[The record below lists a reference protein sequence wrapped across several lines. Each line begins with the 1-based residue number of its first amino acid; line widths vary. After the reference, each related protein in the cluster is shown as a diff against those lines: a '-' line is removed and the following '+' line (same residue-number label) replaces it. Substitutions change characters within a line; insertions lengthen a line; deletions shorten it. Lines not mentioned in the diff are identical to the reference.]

1 MSPCRRSAGYNFALT
16 KARTGR
22 YHGAIT
28 RYLNALRA
36 RIMKCLLAFYCT
48 LPVWSRASFG
58 TQLGNHPPGMIGPR
72 LLGVDKSVSSIRVT
86 VIKCFRGCTR
96 LLAAAATTKIYVA
109 SVETVPREP
118 MIREKGRT
126 RGSHAVTTRMRLE
139 TKVNRLRKH
148 VSVNKLRRYLLKPW
162 ICRANIKIKKNGKSG
177 AQR

>member
-1 MSPCRRSAGYNFALT
+1 MKVSTRFCSHRTCAQRGSRCLPPSQRAGYNFALT
-16 KARTGR
+16 KARAR
-22 YHGAIT
+22 RRRGAIT

-118 MIREKGRT
+118 MIREKGCT
-126 RGSHAVTTRMRLE
+126 CTSRGIHANEPRW
-139 TKVNRLRKH
+139 N
-148 VSVNKLRRYLLKPW
+148 
-162 ICRANIKIKKNGKSG
+162 
-177 AQR
+177 

>member
-1 MSPCRRSAGYNFALT
+1 MWDSMSCAVTQQRYNFTLT
-16 KARTGR
+16 KVTRTGR
-22 YHGAIT
+22 RRGAIT
-28 RYLNALRA
+28 RRYLNALRV

-109 SVETVPREP
+109 SVETMPRE
-118 MIREKGRT
+118 RQWFAKRDVSA
-126 RGSHAVTTRMRLE
+126 SHAVTTKMRLIE
-139 TKVNRLRKH
+139 TKVNRE
-148 VSVNKLRRYLLKPW
+148 SMNKLYRYLPKYEFV
-162 ICRANIKIKKNGKSG
+162 KIKLFENQGLI
-177 AQR
+177 AW

>member
-1 MSPCRRSAGYNFALT
+1 
-16 KARTGR
+16 
-22 YHGAIT
+22 
-28 RYLNALRA
+28 
-36 RIMKCLLAFYCT
+36 MKCLLAFYCT

-118 MIREKGRT
+118 MICEKGRICIS
-126 RGSHAVTTRMRLE
+126 RGNHEDE
-139 TKVNRLRKH
+139 TH
-148 VSVNKLRRYLLKPW
+148 
-162 ICRANIKIKKNGKSG
+162 
-177 AQR
+177 